1 MAELFRPSSREENST
16 IQVIMSENPL
26 DESTFQYLNEKLNDA
41 PDMQS
46 FIQSAL
52 GSDDKNDKGFT
63 ICVHKVSPVEISP
76 DTLEYSI
83 REFGKPYSHLQ
94 ISSSSP
100 VPDSPDL
107 NSSSSRRQLP
117 AWQTMIDFLTE
128 RGPSPTQDIDI
139 HDTQKSDRVVSRN
152 LEHDFN
158 IAPTLC

>member
-1 MAELFRPSSREENST
+1 
-16 IQVIMSENPL
+16 
-26 DESTFQYLNEKLNDA
+26 
-41 PDMQS
+41 
-46 FIQSAL
+46 L